1 MGKLK
6 FAIYWGAACGGCDV
20 AVVDTHEKLLD
31 IAAAADILF
40 WPVAMDFK
48 YHDVEEFADKSVDV
62 CLFSGA
68 VRNSENEHVAH
79 LLRQKSNVM
88 VAFGACAQLGGI
100 PGLANEK
107 RRQEILDYVYHGSP
121 STVSQKGVY
130 PQETTLVPEGELKL
144 PKFYDTVMALDQV
157 VDVDYYLP
165 GCPPESARILEVV
178 QAIVT
183 GNLPPKGAVVGA
195 LDKALCDSCPRKREE
210 KKVKAF
216 YRPQEVLFDPER
228 CFLEQGLICLG
239 PATRGGCSDPP
250 RCIRSNMPCEG
261 CYGPPPDV
269 TDQGAKM
276 LSAVG
281 SIIDSQDPSEI
292 KKVIDGIVDPL
303 GTFYRFGLPAS
314 ALRKKRFA

>member
-1 MGKLK
+1 
-6 FAIYWGAACGGCDV
+6 
-20 AVVDTHEKLLD
+20 
-31 IAAAADILF
+31 
-40 WPVAMDFK
+40 
-48 YHDVEEFADKSVDV
+48 
-62 CLFSGA
+62 
-68 VRNSENEHVAH
+68 
-79 LLRQKSNVM
+79 M

-107 RRQEILDYVYHGSP
+107 ERQGILDYVYHGSP

-130 PQETTLVPEGELKL
+130 PQETTPVAEGELKL
-144 PKFYDTVMALDQV
+144 PRFYDTVMALDQV
-157 VDVDYYLP
+157 VEVDYYVP
-165 GCPPESARILEVV
+165 GCPPEPARILEVV
-178 QAIVT
+178 GAIAA

-216 YRPQEVLFDPER
+216 YRPHEILFDTER

-250 RCIRSNMPCEG
+250 RCIRSNMPCRG

-269 TDQGAKM
+269 TDQGVKM

-281 SIIDSQDPSEI
+281 SIIDSQDPGKIEQT
-292 KKVIDGIVDPL
+292 IDGIVDPL

-314 ALRKKRFA
+314 ALRKKRFP

>member
-6 FAIYWGAACGGCDV
+6 FALYWAMACGGCDV
-20 AVVDTHEKLLD
+20 AVIDTHEKILD

-48 YHDVEEFADKSVDV
+48 YQDVEAMPDQHIDV
-62 CLFSGA
+62 CLFNGGI
-68 VRNSENEHVAH
+68 RNSENEHVAH
-79 LLRQKSNVM
+79 LLRAKSKVM

-107 RRQEILDYVYHGSP
+107 KRQDILDYVYHGSP
-121 STVSQKGVY
+121 STAGQKGLY
-130 PQETTLVPEGELKL
+130 PQEVTHVTEGELEL
-144 PKFYDTVMALDQV
+144 PKFYDTVMTLDQM
-157 VDVDYYLP
+157 VDVDYYVP
-165 GCPPESARILEVV
+165 GCPPEPARILEVV

-183 GNLPPKGAVVGA
+183 GNLPPKGAIVGA
-195 LDKALCDSCPRKREE
+195 LEKALCDTCPRKREE
-210 KKVKAF
+210 KKIKAF
-216 YRPQEVLFDPER
+216 HRPHEILFDTER
-228 CFLEQGLICLG
+228 CFLEQGLICMG

-250 RCIRSNMPCEG
+250 RCIRSNMPCRG

-269 TDQGAKM
+269 KDQGAKM

-281 SIIDSQDPSEI
+281 SIIDSQDPEEI
-292 KKVIDGIVDPL
+292 EKIIGQIVDPL

-314 ALRKKRFA
+314 ALRKKRFS

>member
-1 MGKLK
+1 M
-6 FAIYWGAACGGCDV
+6 

-48 YHDVEEFADKSVDV
+48 YRDVEEMADKHIDV

-68 VRNSENEHVAH
+68 VRNSENEHIAQ
-79 LLRQKSNVM
+79 LLRAKSKVM

-107 RRQEILDYVYHGSP
+107 RRQDILDFVYHGSP
-121 STVSQKGVY
+121 STVGQKGVY
-130 PQETTLVPEGELKL
+130 PQEITSVPEGKLKL
-144 PKFYDTVMALDQV
+144 PKFYDTVMSLDQAV
-157 VDVDYYLP
+157 EVDYYIP
-165 GCPPESARILEVV
+165 GCPPEPARILEVV
-178 QAIVT
+178 NAIVT

-210 KKVKAF
+210 KRVKVF
-216 YRPQEVLFDPER
+216 YRPHEILFDPER

-250 RCIRSNMPCEG
+250 RCIRSNMPCRG
-261 CYGPPPDV
+261 CYGPPPDI

-281 SIIDSQDPSEI
+281 SIIDSQDPEEI
-292 KKVIDGIVDPL
+292 ERIIDGIADPL

-314 ALRKKRFA
+314 ALRKKRFS